1 MWKFCGKA
9 QITHSFGQIPRNYT
23 ETVPF
28 HKIST
33 PGNYVKS
40 RILLSAVFI
49 TKESR
54 HYVYTLIGKLIPLL
68 REFALDLEMIF
79 FFFWLI
85 HLQVNIGT
93 KLSSEWLVV
102 ICQSDQLSFW
112 LQSITELYESWSWK
126 GTM

>member
-1 MWKFCGKA
+1 M
-9 QITHSFGQIPRNYT
+9 
-23 ETVPF
+23 
-28 HKIST
+28 
-33 PGNYVKS
+33 KS
-40 RILLSAVFI
+40 RILLSPVFI
-49 TKESR
+49 TNESR

-68 REFALDLEMIF
+68 REFVLDLEMIF

-85 HLQVNIGT
+85 HLQVNLGT

-112 LQSITELYESWSWK
+112 LQSITELYENWSWK